1 MTDAALTDQGATE
14 PSDAGEPGRVVSF
27 PGSAP
32 STADDAVTVRIDRRD
47 NPLDRLDEADRMR
60 LIIRVLCELV
70 AYGESTEAA

>member
-1 MTDAALTDQGATE
+1 MTDAALADQGANDTSGSVE
-14 PSDAGEPGRVVSF
+14 SGRIVSF
-27 PGSAP
+27 PGSSP
-32 STADDAVTVRIDRRD
+32 SEADEKVTVRIDRRD